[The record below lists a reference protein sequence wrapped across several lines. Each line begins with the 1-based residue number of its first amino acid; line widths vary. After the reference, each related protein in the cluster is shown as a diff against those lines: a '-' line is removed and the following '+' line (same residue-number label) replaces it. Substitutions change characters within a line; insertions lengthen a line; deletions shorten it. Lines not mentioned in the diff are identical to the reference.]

1 VPVAVSVV
9 VASVVRRP
17 LLGSGAVFPV
27 TGALHLTGGAYG
39 LCVVSG
45 IASGVLALVATALVY
60 AAEDAFHRLP
70 VHWMWWPA
78 IGGAVIGIGGLVVPQ
93 SLGVGYDVIGSELR
107 GTAGLSLVI
116 GILVVKT
123 AIWSLSLGSGTSG
136 GVLAPMFMIGGALG
150 ALESHVFPAVGP
162 GFWALIALAGVL
174 GGVMRAPFTGVVF
187 AAELTHRFDALLPL
201 MIGATAAYAVSVLVL
216 KRSVLTEKIA
226 RRGHH
231 LSREYAVDP
240 LEILFVSEVMD
251 RSVLTFEDD
260 LPVERA
266 YEAIAGTDPTTAAER
281 RQGLYPVVNSG
292 GCLLGVVTRSRIEAA
307 IHAGEA
313 ETPVLALAIASP
325 VVTHPDEILRSVA
338 LTMAAHEINR
348 LPVVDRG
355 DSSRIV
361 GMVSLPMLLAGRRR
375 SLRHA
380 ENAERILLLRP
391 RRTSVEAPVS

>member
-1 VPVAVSVV
+1 
-9 VASVVRRP
+9 
-17 LLGSGAVFPV
+17 
-27 TGALHLTGGAYG
+27 LHLTSGAYG

-45 IASGVLALVATALVY
+45 IASGLLAVVATVLVY

-78 IGGAVIGIGGLVVPQ
+78 IGGAVIGVGGLIVPQ
-93 SLGVGYDVIGSELR
+93 SLGVGYDVIGAELR
-107 GTAGLSLVI
+107 GSAGLSLVV
-116 GILVVKT
+116 GILLVKT
-123 AIWSLSLGSGTSG
+123 TIWSLSLGSGTSG

-150 ALESHVFPAVGP
+150 ALESHIFPVVGP

-201 MIGATAAYAVSVLVL
+201 MIGAIAAYAVSVLVL

-231 LSREYAVDP
+231 LSREYSVDP

-266 YEAIAGTDPTTAAER
+266 YEAIAGIDPTTAAQR
-281 RQGLYPVVNSG
+281 RQGLYPVVSSQG
-292 GCLLGVVTRSRIEAA
+292 RLLGVVTRSRIENA

-313 ETPVLALAIASP
+313 HTQVVALAIRTP

-338 LTMAAHEINR
+338 LTMAGNEVDR
-348 LPVVDRG
+348 LPVVDRH
-355 DSSRIV
+355 DSSRVV

-375 SLRHA
+375 ALDHA

-391 RRTSVEAPVS
+391 WRAPAEAPTG